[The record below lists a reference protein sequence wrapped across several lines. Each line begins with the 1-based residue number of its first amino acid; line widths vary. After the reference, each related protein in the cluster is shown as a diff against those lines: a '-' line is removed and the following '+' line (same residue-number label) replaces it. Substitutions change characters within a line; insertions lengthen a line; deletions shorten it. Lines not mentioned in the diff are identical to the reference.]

1 MWYNKAQEE
10 NSMNKNIAENY
21 DYISDKE
28 IDNLKQQCDY
38 YYLFNLTENATD
50 LLSQVIS
57 KKEDKEYLCRCV
69 EYKCMEHCIYEY
81 TEPYMD
87 SKLIEFN
94 GELIRIED
102 YHSEKEKEIIIPEK
116 QYVYLIIYDKENEK
130 FLKQFEFQNEAEMK
144 KIIDKYTIF
153 NVECRNYIMSS
164 SLKNREKKYIADIKE
179 IEKSFPYLKYLIFEI
194 NQWRVSNM
202 RMLPDENVIRDSISK
217 VYKKECI
224 KLWQ

>member
-1 MWYNKAQEE
+1 MY
-10 NSMNKNIAENY
+10 KNIAENY

-28 IDNLKQQCDY
+28 IDNLKQQFDY

-50 LLSQVIS
+50 LLSQMIS

-87 SKLIEFN
+87 YKLIEFN

-102 YHSEKEKEIIIPEK
+102 YHSEKETEIIIPEK

-130 FLKQFEFQNEAEMK
+130 FLKQFEFKNEAEMK
-144 KIIDKYTIF
+144 KIINKYTIF

-164 SLKNREKKYIADIKE
+164 SLKNREKIYIADIKG

-202 RMLPDENVIRDSISK
+202 RMLPDENAIRDSISK
-217 VYKKECI
+217 VYKKEYI
-224 KLWQ
+224 KL